1 MKYQNSAH
9 RRMHLSFLVT
19 CVIIHTYIHTYSKEE
34 LTVTYLFVICKK
46 YTQLKRNQKL
56 QETNQSVF
64 KDVCQEGT
72 GIVGVKKIKN
82 DYN

>member
-34 LTVTYLFVICKK
+34 LTVTYLFVIWKSTLNSKETKHYKK
-46 YTQLKRNQKL
+46 QIKVFLKMYAKKE
-56 QETNQSVF
+56 QE
-64 KDVCQEGT
+64 
-72 GIVGVKKIKN
+72 
-82 DYN
+82 

>member
-34 LTVTYLFVICKK
+34 LTVTYLFVI
-46 YTQLKRNQKL
+46 
-56 QETNQSVF
+56 
-64 KDVCQEGT
+64 
-72 GIVGVKKIKN
+72 
-82 DYN
+82 